1 MIKLS
6 SPFRPGALARPAH
19 VLLAAGVAAV
29 LSACGGSAE
38 DAPASTRMAAAMA
51 TGVTTVQLTP
61 PALPDAA
68 ASQMALPAFNIAPAL
83 LDAPADADASADAAA
98 PRAPHK
104 MTVAPEFTRLSSRR
118 LTVQALEEAHRARA
132 SGRAPLQDTTAAPMA
147 NGGVV
152 STYTPALIR
161 AAYGLPALPATGT
174 TPTAAQAAAMGA
186 GQTIYIVDAQ
196 HDPNAAAELAVFNSK
211 FGLPGCTTKAITVG
225 GALALPAASTTACE
239 LSVVFST
246 SGGALTATQPAYDAG
261 WATEIAL
268 DVQWA
273 HATAPLARIVLIE
286 AATASLN
293 DLMGAIKVANA
304 MGPGVVSMSFGSNEG
319 SWTGSTD
326 AVFNNSK
333 MSYLAATGD
342 NGAGVSWPAVS
353 PYVMAVGG
361 TTLSY
366 TGSGVRSEVSWSGT
380 GGGTSQ
386 YTATPTYQ
394 NSSVPGMGSP
404 AHRTVADVAFN
415 ADPQSGQYLAVM
427 AAGSSTVSW
436 LSAGGTSLATPQWAG
451 LLAVANA
458 QRALA
463 AKPVLGAP
471 HAMFYTQIGSVPGTY
486 ASVFAD
492 VTKGS
497 DGTCATC
504 TAKTG
509 YDPLAGLGTPN
520 VGSLLGALAGMD
532 AKTAPVV
539 TPATIN
545 GSVGTALSFTVA
557 VMAPNP
563 VTYTLANAPAGMAIS
578 AAGAVTWATPLA
590 GSYGI
595 TVTAKD
601 NTTGLSGQGV
611 YTVVISAPPPPVV
624 GAASISAKVGVALSF
639 SVVASGPNPL
649 TYSLAGAPSGM
660 SISAT
665 GVVSWPSPVAG
676 TFAVTVVA
684 KDSKTGLSGQGV
696 STIVV
701 TAQGAPVVSAATV
714 NGRAGAPLSF
724 NVSATSTNALTYSL
738 AGAPAGMTINS
749 GGTVTWAAPVAGSYA
764 VTAIAKDS
772 KTGLSGQAVIT
783 VNIASTG
790 PAITAAPMTGV
801 VGKAFSGIIGISDP
815 GATSMSMTISGLPMG
830 MAPSASGGANIAL
843 NWASPVAGSYAIKV
857 SVVDN
862 AGLSASTTVT
872 VTISAK

>member
-1 MIKLS
+1 MNKLI
-6 SPFRPGALARPAH
+6 SPFQPARRVRPASL
-19 VLLAAGVAAV
+19 LLAAGVAAV
-29 LSACGGSAE
+29 LSACGGV
-38 DAPASTRMAAAMA
+38 DQAPASTRVAAAMA
-51 TGVTTVQLTP
+51 TGTTTIALTP
-61 PALPDAA
+61 PTLPDEA

-83 LDAPADADASADAAA
+83 LDAPADADVASLQD
-98 PRAPHK
+98 RHR
-104 MTVAPEFTRLSSRR
+104 MTVSAEFSRLSSRR
-118 LTVQALEEAHRARA
+118 LTVQGLEAAHRARA
-132 SGRAPLQDTTAAPMA
+132 SGRALAEDTTAAPMA
-147 NGGVV
+147 SGGVI
-152 STYTPALIR
+152 STYTPAQIR
-161 AAYGLPALPATGT
+161 AAYGQPALPATGA

-196 HDPNAAAELAVFNSK
+196 HDPNVAAELAAFNTK
-211 FGLPGCTTKAITVG
+211 FGLPACTTKAIAAG
-225 GALALPAASTTACE
+225 SALALPAASATACE
-239 LSVVFST
+239 LSVVYST
-246 SGGALTATQPAYDAG
+246 AGGALTATQPGYDAG

-286 AATASLN
+286 AATPSLS
-293 DLMGAIKVANA
+293 DLTGAVKVANV
-304 MGPGVVSMSFGSNEG
+304 MGPGVVSMSFGAAEG
-319 SWTGSTD
+319 SWTSSTD
-326 AVFNNSK
+326 AVFNNPK

-353 PYVMAVGG
+353 PYVVAVGG

-386 YTATPTYQ
+386 YTATPSYQ
-394 NSSVPGMGSP
+394 NSTVPGMGTP

-415 ADPQSGQYLAVM
+415 ADPQSGQYLAVI
-427 AAGSSTVSW
+427 ASGSSTVSW

-458 QRALA
+458 QRAQA
-463 AKPVLGAP
+463 AKAVLGAP
-471 HAMFYTQIGSVPGTY
+471 HAMFYTQIGAVPGTY

-497 DGTCATC
+497 DGSCATC
-504 TAKTG
+504 TSKTG

-520 VGSLLGALAGMD
+520 VASLLGALAGMD

-557 VMAPNP
+557 VLAPNP
-563 VTYTLANAPAGMAIS
+563 VTYTLTNAPASMAIS
-578 AAGAVTWATPLA
+578 GAGAVTWATPLA
-590 GSYGI
+590 GSYAV

-601 NTTGLSGQGV
+601 SKTGLSGQGL
-611 YTVVISAPPPPVV
+611 YNVVISAPAPPVV
-624 GAASISAKVGVALSF
+624 VAATISAKVGVALSF
-639 SVVASGPNPL
+639 SVVTSGANPL
-649 TYSLAGAPSGM
+649 ALSLTGAPSGM
-660 SISAT
+660 SISTA
-665 GVVSWPSPVAG
+665 GVVSWPAPVAG

-696 STIVV
+696 STVVV

-714 NGRAGAPLSF
+714 NGRAGTPLNF
-724 NVSATSTNALTYSL
+724 NVSATSTNALSYSL
-738 AGAPAGMTINS
+738 TGAPAGMAISAS
-749 GGTVTWAAPVAGSYA
+749 GAVSWASPVAGSYA
-764 VTAIAKDS
+764 VTAVAKDS

-783 VNIASTG
+783 VKISSTG
-790 PAITAAPMTGV
+790 PALTAAPMTGV
-801 VGKAFSGIIGISDP
+801 AGTAFSGIVGISDP

-830 MAPSASGGANIAL
+830 MAPSASGSNIAL
-843 NWASPVAGSYAIKV
+843 NWASPVAGSYALKV

-862 AGLSASTTVT
+862 AGLTANATVAI
-872 VTISAK
+872 TISAK